1 MPDCE
6 PVMREKAMG
15 VTDLIDV
22 EIDRLQARQKQLRE
36 GLVAHRENL
45 ELQRQAMEPCDIV
58 RTLK

>member
-1 MPDCE
+1 
-6 PVMREKAMG
+6 MREKAMG